1 MYTLLLTKPRF
12 IKISLVLLQWPSP
25 LPGSHARYTAFS
37 CRGSSWLRQF
47 PRLSLFLMTLTV
59 LSIAQLFCRISLT
72 LVLSDVFLLISLGLP
87 IGKED
92 HRGEMQFLQHHIK
105 GTCCWHD
112 SLPMVLITWR
122 RHLVARFLHC
132 QVIFPFPV
140 LYSLGASRVLFHLLE
155 GQYRHELFGIFVMGD
170 LSLPPHLFFNYL
182 FLWFYYLL
190 FIWVWMHFILW
201 IINPKVINFVVYISF
216 CDWIT
221 FLEHTP
227 WGDHNWSGCLWGLCY

>member
-1 MYTLLLTKPRF
+1 MQDTLHSVVVAPLGWDSFPDSPCFWWPWQFWALLSYF
-12 IKISLVLLQWPSP
+12 VE
-25 LPGSHARYTAFS
+25 Y
-37 CRGSSWLRQF
+37 
-47 PRLSLFLMTLTV
+47 LSLWFCLM
-59 LSIAQLFCRISLT
+59 C
-72 LVLSDVFLLISLGLP
+72 LLISLGLP

-105 GTCCWHD
+105 GTCCRHD

-132 QVIFPFPV
+132 RVIFPFPV
-140 LYSLGASRVLFHLLE
+140 LYSLGASRVLVHLLE

-170 LSLPPHLFFNYL
+170 LSLPPQLFFNYL
-182 FLWFYYLL
+182 FLWLYYLL

-216 CDWIT
+216 CGWIT
-221 FLEHTP
+221 FLKHTP
-227 WGDHNWSGCLWGLCY
+227 WGAHNWSGCLWGLCY